1 MTFWESMDS
10 KNHKINEYEILLTV
24 VRALATIPRWPGF
37 EYRSQRHMWVVFV
50 VGSLLYYKRF
60 FCGCSGEKHP
70 GQFQIPFDLEG
81 ADTFQPVFKKCS
93 VWVDNYKKYSLNRSY
108 ALRLRLN
115 RKIQRELWA
124 TKTAPNSKP
133 SLYVR
138 PTKKEIKKRSNLFT
152 SLTVIKRTSLM

>member
-1 MTFWESMDS
+1 MDS
-10 KNHKINEYEILLTV
+10 KNHKINEFEILLTV
-24 VRALATIPRWPGF
+24 VWALATHQVGPGLNP
-37 EYRSQRHMWVVFV
+37 EVDATCEL
-50 VGSLLYYKRF
+50 SLL
-60 FCGCSGEKHP
+60 
-70 GQFQIPFDLEG
+70 FDLEG
-81 ADTFQPVFKKCS
+81 ADMFQPVFKECS

-138 PTKKEIKKRSNLFT
+138 PTKKEIKKISNLFT
-152 SLTVIKRTSLM
+152 SLTVIKRTSLL